1 MAKRS
6 LSPAEEHA
14 YRFLLKR
21 RDGGSLTASQA
32 AALAQYESAAPLST
46 ASAPPRK
53 RQRAV
58 EASAPP
64 AQPQPRPAPPPPA
77 RTKPAQQSGRL
88 VSLSGIKRSRGAQDL
103 PSKKEQRLA
112 FEAKVEQRRA
122 AAAPARPPRRV
133 DAPAE
138 AAAPP
143 NDPPSASGSA
153 DWLARFRDTAK
164 VASSWEPLPPRR
176 KKRP

>member
-58 EASAPP
+58 EPP
-64 AQPQPRPAPPPPA
+64 QPQPRPAPPPPA

-112 FEAKVEQRRA
+112 IEAKVEQRRA

-143 NDPPSASGSA
+143 NDSASGSA

>member
-58 EASAPP
+58 EPP
-64 AQPQPRPAPPPPA
+64 QPQPRPAPPPPA

-122 AAAPARPPRRV
+122 AAAPARPPRGV

-138 AAAPP
+138 AA
-143 NDPPSASGSA
+143 
-153 DWLARFRDTAK
+153 TT
-164 VASSWEPLPPRR
+164 
-176 KKRP
+176 RPIATSVFMETDMDLGR

>member
-6 LSPAEEHA
+6 LSPVEEHA

-32 AALAQYESAAPLST
+32 AALAQYESAAP
-46 ASAPPRK
+46 PRK

-58 EASAPP
+58 EPP
-64 AQPQPRPAPPPPA
+64 QPQPRPAPPPPA

>member
-32 AALAQYESAAPLST
+32 AALAQYESAAP
-46 ASAPPRK
+46 PRK

-58 EASAPP
+58 EASAPL

-112 FEAKVEQRRA
+112 IEAKVEQRRA

-143 NDPPSASGSA
+143 NDSASGSA

>member
-1 MAKRS
+1 MTQRS

-58 EASAPP
+58 EPP
-64 AQPQPRPAPPPPA
+64 QPQPRPAPPPPA

-143 NDPPSASGSA
+143 
-153 DWLARFRDTAK
+153 ARLT
-164 VASSWEPLPPRR
+164 
-176 KKRP
+176 

>member
-32 AALAQYESAAPLST
+32 AALAQYESAAP
-46 ASAPPRK
+46 PRK

-58 EASAPP
+58 EPP
-64 AQPQPRPAPPPPA
+64 QPQPRPAPPPPA

-122 AAAPARPPRRV
+122 AAAPARPPRGV

-143 NDPPSASGSA
+143 NDPSASGSA

>member
-21 RDGGSLTASQA
+21 RDGGSLTALQA
-32 AALAQYESAAPLST
+32 AALAQYESAAP
-46 ASAPPRK
+46 PRK

-58 EASAPP
+58 EPP
-64 AQPQPRPAPPPPA
+64 QPQPRPAPPPPA